1 MRHIT
6 ETKMEKEL
14 NEKYYGF
21 HDGIILKKSIDFENK
36 KTEII
41 IEDFDFLESKKKYK
55 LEFQSVEL
63 QNFEHY
69 NLYNGIFKISCYKSY
84 KVFRYEQEE
93 YLTKFEKYFTEGTLE
108 KIEKNIRLKFFYIIS
123 TTNGLEG
130 FIVCESLNITEI
142 K

>member
-1 MRHIT
+1 M
-6 ETKMEKEL
+6 KKEL

-69 NLYNGIFKISCYKSY
+69 NL
-84 KVFRYEQEE
+84 
-93 YLTKFEKYFTEGTLE
+93 
-108 KIEKNIRLKFFYIIS
+108 
-123 TTNGLEG
+123 
-130 FIVCESLNITEI
+130 
-142 K
+142 